1 MSGIVYFSA
10 VAEGTCRSTARTGN
24 GRGAP
29 EQGITF
35 LNDENDRADIDGIT
49 AAAHIDAGGAS
60 CLAANV
66 SRRHR
71 EPYLYGFE
79 LLGTTE
85 DVPRVREGL
94 EEL

>member
-10 VAEGTCRSTARTGN
+10 VAEAARSSTAWPGH
-24 GRGAP
+24 GRGVS

-35 LNDENDRADIDGIT
+35 LNDENGLDIDGVT
-49 AAAHIDAGGAS
+49 AAAHLDAGSAPG
-60 CLAANV
+60 LAATVNRRCRE
-66 SRRHR
+66 SYRHR
-71 EPYLYGFE
+71 FE

-85 DVPRVREGL
+85 DVHRVREGL